1 MKLGKATAPIKT
13 ATLAVALILAAAA
26 SAPGQSRGLK
36 LIRSSDMRRHLEFLA
51 APEFAGRPAPSP
63 EVDIASLY
71 VALEARRIGLK
82 PLLPDGTYLQYF
94 PVEVMSIAPEKSH
107 LRLIREGRQIVFDFP
122 RSFSPAARSSGET
135 GAVSGPPVFL
145 GTLLSPPVERWTG
158 LSLPDLKGK
167 VVVLLDV
174 PQSAGQGQSSADA
187 RALAGARS
195 RLLRDRGAL
204 GLVTIIPP
212 DREANLEKK
221 GLGFDITMSQRTRF
235 PDVRT
240 DYGEPAPASGTPQ
253 APTQL
258 AQPAAPFLWVD
269 ARHEA
274 GAAILGLSPAELGAM
289 FGSAASGETVP
300 ARVLDGRMLE
310 ISIYYDSSR
319 SRTPNVVGWVEG
331 ADRKLKGEYVVI
343 GSHQDHLP
351 PREGRVFPGAD
362 DNASGTVAMLSL
374 ARAFIEQRPKRSV
387 IFVWHTA
394 EEKGLIG
401 AYYFVQ
407 HCPVP
412 AEKISANLNLDM
424 VSRNDPGMIYLIGS
438 DNLSTE
444 LDAAIHAANERS
456 VRLRLDYTYESPA
469 HPDRFFFRSDQL
481 PYIRYGIPGVWFF
494 SGTTPDYHQETDLVE
509 RCDFAKMEKVTKLV
523 YLTAMDIGN
532 RPALLKLDI
541 NPEVTVRGAGN
552 MKYDWRNH
560 PSGGKDSKDGRR

>member
-13 ATLAVALILAAAA
+13 AALAAALVLAAAA
-26 SAPGQSRGLK
+26 PVSAQSRGLK
-36 LIRSSDMRRHLEFLA
+36 LIRSSDMRKHLEFLA

-94 PVEVMSIAPEKSH
+94 PVEVMSIAPEKSR
-107 LRLIREGRQIVFDFP
+107 LRLITEGRQVVFDFP
-122 RSFSPAARSSGET
+122 RSFCPAARSSGET

-145 GTLLSPPVERWTG
+145 GTLLGPPVEGWTG

-167 VVVLLDV
+167 VAVVLDV
-174 PQSAGQGQSSADA
+174 AQSAGQGQASTAA

-195 RLLRDRGAL
+195 RLLRDRGAV
-204 GLVTIIPP
+204 GLVTIITLE
-212 DREANLEKK
+212 RETNFEIK
-221 GLGFDITMSQRTRF
+221 GTGFDVAMSQRTRF

-240 DYGEPAPASGTPQ
+240 DYGEPAPSAGTPHV
-253 APTQL
+253 P

-274 GAAILGLSPAELGAM
+274 GAAILGITRAEIEAM
-289 FGSAASGETVP
+289 YGSAASGEPVP

-310 ISIYYDSSR
+310 IAIYYNTSR
-319 SRTPNVVGWVEG
+319 SKTPNVVGWVEG
-331 ADRKLKGEYVVI
+331 ADRRLKGEYVVI

-351 PREGRVFPGAD
+351 PREGRVLPGAD
-362 DNASGTVAMLSL
+362 DNGSGTVAMLSL

-394 EEKGLIG
+394 EEKGLVG

-412 AEKISANLNLDM
+412 VEKISANLNLDM

-438 DNLSTE
+438 DKLSTG
-444 LDAAIHAANERS
+444 LDAAIHAANEKS

-469 HPDRFFFRSDQL
+469 HPDSFFFRSDQL

-494 SGTTPDYHQETDLVE
+494 SGTTPDYHQETDLIE

-532 RPALLKLDI
+532 RPSLLKLDV
-541 NPEVTVRGAGN
+541 NPEITERGAGN
-552 MKYDWRNH
+552 MKYDWRKH
-560 PSGGKDSKDGRR
+560 PQSGKDTKDGRR